1 MLHSRS
7 LAGIV
12 CPACN
17 HKEIHVFAQTFTQTC
32 FRTCL
37 ALCLAAACPQSLHAQ
52 AKNTA
57 SRTGDLQ
64 IGGSFNL
71 AQPDYTDLTF
81 KGFGAYATFDFR
93 YHWGIDAEFHQVDDP
108 NQTQGIYERTY
119 EIGPRYVLHYGRF
132 SPYAK
137 AMYGRGVFNFPPAAS
152 DPTGGPAANLAFNIF
167 IGGIGTDYRL
177 NRSINLRADYEFQDW
192 HNFPPTGLTPRV
204 LTLGVAYHFH

>member
-1 MLHSRS
+1 MCVDRKHSGS

-17 HKEIHVFAQTFTQTC
+17 HKEIHVFAQTFTKTC
-32 FRTCL
+32 I
-37 ALCLAAACPQSLHAQ
+37 ALCLAAACTQSLHAQ
-52 AKNTA
+52 AVKTA

-64 IGGSFNL
+64 VGGSFDL
-71 AQPDYTDLTF
+71 AKPDYTDLTF

-93 YHWGIDAEFHQVDDP
+93 YHWGIDGEFHQVDDP

-132 SPYAK
+132 APYAK
-137 AMYGRGVFNFPPAAS
+137 IMYGRGVFNFPPTVS
-152 DPTGGPAANLAFNIF
+152 DPTGGAAANLAYNIF
-167 IGGIGTDYRL
+167 TGGIGTDYHLRP
-177 NRSINLRADYEFQDW
+177 SINLRADYEFQDW
-192 HNFPPTGLTPRV
+192 HGFPPTGLTPRV